1 MFFNPEL
8 TQFPTD
14 FHMRALACS
23 SRAIYSA
30 ALMRVC
36 WPALKLWRRLTLCLT
51 ARVTLSRRTSPTIP

>member
-1 MFFNPEL
+1 MGMFFNPEL

-14 FHMRALACS
+14 FHMRALARS

-30 ALMRVC
+30 ALMRVS
-36 WPALKLWRRLTLCLT
+36 WPALKLWRRLTL